1 MNSSKAS
8 KTIKNQELFRA
19 WDLNLLYTSRIKLS
33 TNPKRK
39 NQQIIQ
45 RSTMNQLVIQSI
57 KIAHQ
62 AQL

>member
-8 KTIKNQELFRA
+8 KTKKNQELFRA

-57 KIAHQ
+57 KNAHQ